1 MLTTQD
7 CIHRKA
13 KPQWYPFVLIITLA
27 FTSFALQFSGKS
39 LAQDKPAAP
48 IAVVNAAPPLKPC
61 PPVAPVKEQ
70 VEKNGLKLSAKLN
83 SVDTEIATPN
93 ADKTDA
99 ATKELPCIAAPIIVP
114 HIAVFLP
121 LANKSFANVAEA
133 VKVGFTTAAVTDGAA
148 APAYRIYA
156 VDNEGDS
163 LAAAYH
169 KAAAEGAVVAVA
181 ALTRDGATRIA
192 KEGGSLPT
200 LALNA
205 PAADVGTPKLF
216 YYLSLGIDAEA
227 RQVAQLAVT
236 DGFGSAIIV
245 ASNAAL
251 AKRVRESFERE
262 FVKLGREIKAVVTL
276 SGDAQDSTRVR
287 QGTERIR
294 LDPTTDMIFLALD
307 VKSAR
312 ALRPY
317 LPSGIPVYA
326 TSMAFDARAGQL
338 ANLDIESMRLL
349 EMPWSVQPDHPAVMI
364 YARPDQN
371 FSAEQERLYALGVDA
386 WRVAAM
392 LATTP
397 PPTSANRLERQVAP
411 LDGVTGKLNFDMTT
425 RQFTRTLTAV
435 EMRNGRPYLY
445 RGDQ

>member
-1 MLTTQD
+1 MLTV
-7 CIHRKA
+7 HSSAYPRYKFG
-13 KPQWYPFVLIITLA
+13 KLQWYLFVPAIALFAA
-27 FTSFALQFSGKS
+27 FLLQFSAMS
-39 LAQDKPAAP
+39 LAQEKPTAAVIP
-48 IAVVNAAPPLKPC
+48 VLPTPVSTAKPC
-61 PPVAPVKEQ
+61 PPTEAIKAAPAD
-70 VEKNGLKLSAKLN
+70 GLKISAVLSNTLPDLAADK
-83 SVDTEIATPN
+83 EAPCTPN
-93 ADKTDA
+93 
-99 ATKELPCIAAPIIVP
+99 PPIVA
-114 HIAVFLP
+114 HIALFLP
-121 LANKSFANVAEA
+121 LSNKTFATVAEA
-133 VKVGFTTAAVTDGAA
+133 VKVGFTTAATTDGAA
-148 APAYRIYA
+148 APAYRVYA
-156 VDNEGDS
+156 VENEGDS

-216 YYLSLGIDAEA
+216 YYLSLSVDAEA
-227 RQVAQLAVT
+227 RQAAQLAVT
-236 DGFGSAIIV
+236 DGFTSAIVV

-262 FVKLGREIKAVVTL
+262 FLKLGRDIKATVTL

-294 LDPTTDMIFLALD
+294 LDPATDMIFLALD

-312 ALRPY
+312 SLRPY

-326 TSMAFDARAGQL
+326 TSMAFDSRAGHV
-338 ANLDIESMRLL
+338 ANLDMESVRLL

-364 YARPDQN
+364 YAKPDQN

-386 WRVAAM
+386 WRVASM
-392 LATTP
+392 LATIP
-397 PPTSANRLERQVAP
+397 PPTAQNRLERQLAP
-411 LDGVTGKLNFDMTT
+411 IDGVTGKLSFDMTT
-425 RQFTRTLTAV
+425 RQFTRTLTAI
-435 EMRNGRPYLY
+435 ELRNGKPFLY
-445 RGDQ
+445 RGTD